1 MLTQTLLTP
10 STNIDAA
17 KALLRRDAT
26 ERRRTAVRDN
36 PHAGAAVRD
45 NFLGAIKVPAGIPIS
60 AYWPLEEEFDPRPLF
75 TALHRRGH
83 PFGLPVILG
92 KGQPLL
98 FRRWEPAT
106 ELVRGSFRVMTPPPT
121 APEIAPELLLVPL
134 LAFDRAGY
142 RLGYGG
148 GFYDRTI
155 AKLRAAG
162 EALAVGVTFAAL
174 EVPAVPRDDTDQ
186 PLDWIVTERE
196 AIRVGAAPRGHPR
209 TGDHMGSPLQR
220 R

>member
-1 MLTQTLLTP
+1 LLAQTLLTP
-10 STNIDAA
+10 SADIDAA
-17 KALLRRDAT
+17 KASLRRDAT
-26 ERRRTAVRDN
+26 ERRRAALRVSSE
-36 PHAGAAVRD
+36 AGEAVRD
-45 NFLGAIKVPAGIPIS
+45 NFLAAIAVPTGSPVS

-75 TALHRRGH
+75 MELHRRGH
-83 PFGLPVILG
+83 PLGLPVILG

-106 ELVRGSFRVMTPPPT
+106 DLVRGSFRVMTPPPS
-121 APEIAPELLLVPL
+121 APEIIPRLLLVPL
-134 LAFDRAGY
+134 LAFDRTGY

-155 AKLRAAG
+155 AKLRATA

-196 AIRVGAAPRGHPR
+196 AIGIG
-209 TGDHMGSPLQR
+209 
-220 R
+220 

>member
-1 MLTQTLLTP
+1 LLTQTLLTV
-10 STNIDAA
+10 SADIDAA
-17 KALLRRDAT
+17 KAALRRDAT
-26 ERRRTAVRDN
+26 ARRRVAVRDN

-45 NFLGAIKVPAGIPIS
+45 NFLGAIKVPAGIAVS

-75 TALHRRGH
+75 MDLHRRGH
-83 PFGLPVILG
+83 PIGLPVILG

-98 FRRWEPAT
+98 FRCWDPTT

-121 APEIAPELLLVPL
+121 APEIVPKLLLVPL
-134 LAFDRAGY
+134 LAFDRAGF

-155 AKLRAAG
+155 AKLRGAG
-162 EALAVGVTFAAL
+162 GALAVGVTFAAL

-186 PLDWIVTERE
+186 PLDCIVTERE
-196 AIRVGAAPRGHPR
+196 AIRI
-209 TGDHMGSPLQR
+209 D
-220 R
+220 